1 VNLYPCEAIRKLGL
15 ERTCPIKTVDG
26 TRKKIERKHAKSDVG
41 TVAQSALMGAAG
53 RCGQGSVHRRNRG
66 SGHHP
71 RLPCHGALVRARV
84 LTTSIAARHTVD
96 PTTKSSR
103 EPPPPARSI
112 RTRSMLRLIIFLCLR
127 LLCLLSVLPLPFRL
141 TSGIISVCLDLAGL
155 FRNKDIHLC

>member
-1 VNLYPCEAIRKLGL
+1 MRSLMLVLLLSPPLWAQQG
-15 ERTCPIKTVDG
+15 V
-26 TRKKIERKHAKSDVG
+26 VG
-41 TVAQSALMGAAG
+41 KVQFTGG
-53 RCGQGSVHRRNRG
+53 
-66 SGHHP
+66 
-71 RLPCHGALVRARV
+71 
-84 LTTSIAARHTVD
+84 TVD